1 MALYSNV
8 VQEERKPNKSVKDRY
23 ADLRA
28 PTDDVMRRA
37 RTVLTTDLEAFN
49 EAASKAG
56 AGTVVVK

>member
-1 MALYSNV
+1 M
-8 VQEERKPNKSVKDRY
+8 KDRY

-37 RTVLTTDLEAFN
+37 QTVLTTDLEAFN